1 MREFHY
7 LNTIF
12 KQPATCINASTMPL
26 VLYCKY
32 RFWLNNGGGGP
43 YIETEG
49 VFVGMSAQGNPIFS
63 IGPYN
68 LRSSLLELTPRS
80 RGEEFWEIEEA

>member
-7 LNTIF
+7 LKTIF
-12 KQPATCINASTMPL
+12 KQPATYINASTMPL
-26 VLYCKY
+26 IVGFDYYL
-32 RFWLNNGGGGP
+32 WLNNGGGGP
-43 YIETEG
+43 FPKTKG

-63 IGPYN
+63 IGTYN